1 MAELTFIPKQHIDGV
16 SLWPLL
22 KSGKKIKRKKLFWH
36 FPNYIGAGHPDR
48 AKPSSVIRKGKW
60 KLIENLENG
69 EVELFDL
76 KNDISEKTDLSNKF
90 KKKVVELKN
99 ELNNW
104 RVSVNAQMPI
114 VNENYI
120 Q

>member
-1 MAELTFIPKQHIDGV
+1 M
-16 SLWPLL
+16 
-22 KSGKKIKRKKLFWH
+22 
-36 FPNYIGAGHPDR
+36 
-48 AKPSSVIRKGKW
+48 
-60 KLIENLENG
+60 ENG

-76 KNDISEKTDLSNKF
+76 KNDVSEKTDLSNKL

-104 RVSVNAQMPI
+104 RVSVNAQMPM

>member
-1 MAELTFIPKQHIDGV
+1 MQITRL
-16 SLWPLL
+16 
-22 KSGKKIKRKKLFWH
+22 
-36 FPNYIGAGHPDR
+36 

-76 KNDISEKTDLSNKF
+76 KNDVSEKTDLSNKL

-99 ELNNW
+99 DLNNW
-104 RVSVNAQMPI
+104 RVSVNAQMPM